1 LVKTYTSI
9 IVAAATL
16 AASILIVGCD
26 TEPSTENNVRIAPAR
41 VELRRGESQEFTASG
56 GYDYTWSLEGGG
68 TIDEWGWLSEAHGDR
83 TVYTSTK
90 NSDSTQTLRGI
101 MVTSTISGSGT
112 TSGTIGTNGTP
123 NGGTGYSKSA
133 EAFVVHLTIGLTIN
147 PLQATLGQFQSVTFT
162 ASGGRDD
169 YVWTIATPSYGN
181 LSASNGETTV
191 YTSSINA
198 GTNGL
203 LQTLM
208 VTSDGQTAQA
218 NIVQRN

>member
-1 LVKTYTSI
+1 LVKTSTSI

-16 AASILIVGCD
+16 AISIMLVGCD
-26 TEPSTENNVRIAPAR
+26 TESSTENKLRITPAR
-41 VELRRGESQEFTASG
+41 IELRRGESQEFIASG

-68 TIDEWGWLSEAHGDR
+68 TIDEWGWLSDAYGDR
-83 TVYTSTK
+83 TSYTSTK
-90 NSDSTQTLRGI
+90 NSGSSQTLRSVR
-101 MVTSTISGSGT
+101 VTSTISGSGT
-112 TSGTIGTNGTP
+112 TSTTTGTNGTP
-123 NGGTGYSKSA
+123 SGGTGYSKSA
-133 EAFVVHLTIGLTIN
+133 ESFVVHLTIGLTID

-162 ASGGRDD
+162 ASGGGDE
-169 YVWTIATPSYGN
+169 YVWTVATPSYGN

-191 YTSSINA
+191 YTSIINA
-198 GTNGL
+198 GTNGV